1 MLRLHFVAGES
12 QEEIAKSPFL
22 EKLVQKGYEVILF
35 TDPIDEYVM
44 QHLTEYDDKKLQNA
58 SKDNLKLGGKDD
70 KEKKSDKKLKV
81 PAFCFPA
88 I

>member
-1 MLRLHFVAGES
+1 MH
-12 QEEIAKSPFL
+12 
-22 EKLVQKGYEVILF
+22 KGYEVILF

-81 PAFCFPA
+81 GAVKGGLGPCFLSGVA
-88 I
+88 CK